1 MKQATILVIHTA
13 EPSRTALRL
22 VLEQHGFAVKEA
34 MDIETGLPI
43 ARECRPSVVFLPGDP
58 EMLGADGPL
67 ARLRAEPLMDGVAA
81 VAILIDPAS
90 VGSPQYRRAGFAA
103 YVRKPFDLRRIPEV
117 VIACLPVGDAD
128 PLPPMVV
135 A

>member
-1 MKQATILVIHTA
+1 MKQATILVIHPA
-13 EPSRTALRL
+13 EPPRIALRL
-22 VLEQHGFAVKEA
+22 ALEQHGFTVKEA
-34 MDIETGLPI
+34 MDIDTGLPI

-58 EMLGADGPL
+58 EMLGPEGPL
-67 ARLRAEPLMDGVAA
+67 ARLRAEPLMNGVAA

-117 VIACLPVGDAD
+117 VIACCPSAT
-128 PLPPMVV
+128 PTRCPP
-135 A
+135 